1 MDWPL
6 CLSAIT
12 WLLDSINAMSVK
24 CVLRDPQAG
33 AGYGGGQGPPCC
45 PGGEMESSLSS
56 HQGQEA
62 CLLHGSSLSYCPG
75 GFLGEQSGVVD
86 RGQAPCLSSLSLCPF
101 LRAPAPDVVAL
112 FHAPLYL
119 ISRTMTRFGDLRAQ
133 MDCLLALSGA

>member
-1 MDWPL
+1 MFPEIL
-6 CLSAIT
+6 RQGLGT
-12 WLLDSINAMSVK
+12 EEG
-24 CVLRDPQAG
+24 RDPLAAQ
-33 AGYGGGQGPPCC
+33 
-45 PGGEMESSLSS
+45 EVRSLSS

-62 CLLHGSSLSYCPG
+62 RLLHGSSLSYCPG